1 MATSVSSFGKPSNYG
16 DWTQYAGFDPS
27 KPMMGAVM
35 PPSFGGA
42 APTFGQMKQKAQS
55 IVGSVV
61 PVAAVTS
68 PQVTVPAVKDLDGDG
83 MISDWEE

>member
-1 MATSVSSFGKPSNYG
+1 MATSISSFGKPTNYG

-35 PPSFGGA
+35 PPSFGGV
-42 APTFGQMKQKAQS
+42 PTFGQVKQKMQS
-55 IVGSVV
+55 VVGSVA
-61 PVAAVTS
+61 PVAAVAS
-68 PQVTVPAVKDLDGDG
+68 PQVTVPAVQDLDGDG